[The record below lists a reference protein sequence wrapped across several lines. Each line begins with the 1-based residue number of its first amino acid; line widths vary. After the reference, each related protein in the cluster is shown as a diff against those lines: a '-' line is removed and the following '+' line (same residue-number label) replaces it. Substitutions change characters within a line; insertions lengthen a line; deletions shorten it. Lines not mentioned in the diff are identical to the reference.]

1 MVADGVR
8 KRDAQKRAMTFPS
21 FSIVIPTYQR
31 RDVVCGAV
39 AALSKLQY
47 GGAIEL
53 IVVVDGSTDGTEEAV
68 KPIAT
73 PFSLRVQSQSNSGAA
88 AARNAGAKVARHEI
102 LLFLDDDM
110 IARPDLL
117 AQHARSYAA
126 GADAVLG
133 HMPLSPESPRNFL
146 SQGVADWTNERRDR
160 LAQSDTLSLFDLL
173 TGQLSVRRT
182 VFEAC
187 GGFDPRF
194 TQGGSFGDE
203 DLDFGCRLLEGG
215 WRIVFNADAISE
227 QRYVVSYEANLRQW
241 RQAGRADVAFAR
253 KHPERARE
261 LFELHGAQYRFAQRF
276 MVPSGRVP
284 GFAVL
289 AGQLASA
296 LARRNFKQ
304 PRLPAFTQWLFFLAR
319 DLLYW
324 RGVQEAGGI
333 PADNPILVLCYHAI
347 ADLSDDR
354 ILADYGMPKPLL
366 VRQLDSLARRGCVF
380 LSGEEFDRYRSGKA
394 GVPRNAVLLTFDDC
408 YVDLLAEG
416 APVLRARGVP
426 AVAFAVTGLATHS
439 NEWDQ
444 RLGTRALATL
454 DSEGLA
460 ALQRSGFEIGAHSRT
475 HPELPTLDKIAL
487 QDEVSGSAADFA
499 GMNLPRPRFFAY
511 PYGEH
516 NNDVRQAVAGAG
528 FSAGFSLIAG
538 RFRRGMDSMAVPRI
552 EILRRDA
559 GWRFA
564 FKTRFPRF
572 ASSLLRWQT

>member
-1 MVADGVR
+1 
-8 KRDAQKRAMTFPS
+8 
-21 FSIVIPTYQR
+21 
-31 RDVVCGAV
+31 
-39 AALSKLQY
+39 
-47 GGAIEL
+47 
-53 IVVVDGSTDGTEEAV
+53 
-68 KPIAT
+68 
-73 PFSLRVQSQSNSGAA
+73 
-88 AARNAGAKVARHEI
+88 
-102 LLFLDDDM
+102 
-110 IARPDLL
+110 
-117 AQHARSYAA
+117 
-126 GADAVLG
+126 
-133 HMPLSPESPRNFL
+133 
-146 SQGVADWTNERRDR
+146 
-160 LAQSDTLSLFDLL
+160 
-173 TGQLSVRRT
+173 

-215 WRIVFNADAISE
+215 WRIVFNPDAISE

-261 LFELHGAQYRFAQRF
+261 LFELHGVQYLFAQRF

-289 AGQLASA
+289 VAWLA
-296 LARRNFKQ
+296 LALTRCNFRR
-304 PRLPAFTQWLFFLAR
+304 PRLLAFTQWLFFLAR

-333 PADNPILVLCYHAI
+333 PADNPVLVLCYHAV

-354 ILADYGMPKPLL
+354 ILADYGMPKHLL
-366 VRQLDSLARRGCVF
+366 VQQLDSLARRGCVF
-380 LSGEEFDRYRSGKA
+380 LSGEEFERYRSGKA

-408 YVDLLAEG
+408 YVDLLAEV
-416 APVLRARGVP
+416 APLLRARGIP

-444 RLGTRALATL
+444 RIGTRPLMTL
-454 DSEGLA
+454 DSNGLA
-460 ALQRSGFEIGAHSRT
+460 ELLRSGFEIGAHSRT
-475 HPELPTLDKIAL
+475 HPELPTLDETAL
-487 QDEVSGSAADFA
+487 QDEVSGSVADFT
-499 GMNLPRPRFFAY
+499 GMKLPQPRFFAY

-516 NNDVRQAVAGAG
+516 NDDVRRAVAGAG
-528 FSAGFSLIAG
+528 FSAGFSLIAD
-538 RFRRGMDSMAVPRI
+538 RFRRGMDSMAVPRV

-564 FKTRFPRF
+564 LKTLVPRL
-572 ASSLLRWQT
+572 APLLH